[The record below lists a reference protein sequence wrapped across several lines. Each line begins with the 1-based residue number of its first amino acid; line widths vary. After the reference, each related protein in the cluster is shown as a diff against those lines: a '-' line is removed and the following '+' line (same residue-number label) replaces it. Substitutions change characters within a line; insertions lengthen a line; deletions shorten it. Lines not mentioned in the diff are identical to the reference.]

1 MPSFSHRSLSS
12 IGITASAMLTLAAIG
27 QPSLTWVG
35 TPLQVVD
42 ASADGTALVGTGGTQ
57 TFTGTDPAYYWSVTG
72 GLVQLPINGAGGTVN
87 RAGVS
92 AMSADGQ
99 AIIGWL
105 YNAPTYN
112 MYFPAT
118 WNASAPGVIGT
129 FLTPANATGRG
140 IGGDISADGTRIAA
154 LYDLT
159 APATTTAF
167 IRNSIGGTWTALDTP
182 SAQRRFTSVV
192 LSRSAQHACGGF
204 VTSSPQN
211 IQGFIW
217 SASGGFAQIALPAGF
232 PAFNPRAISDNGSVI
247 AGVARSQSTPTTSLF
262 TPFYWT
268 PTAGYRAMPLPS
280 PAVTGGVN
288 DLSGDG
294 LIAVGQV
301 GDSAGFNN
309 ARAVVWTPQGV
320 FTVAQL
326 ATQAGVGIAN
336 VQFVSADVIAAD
348 GSFIIGTGSR
358 RVGASTLLDT
368 YILRNIFIPRCDS
381 IDFNRNSVFPEDQ
394 DVIDFF
400 SVLSGGACSTGPSCS
415 DGDFNNNGMHPEDVD
430 VIDFLDVLAGGRC

>member
-154 LYDLT
+154 LYDLST
-159 APATTTAF
+159 PATTTAF
-167 IRNSIGGTWTALDTP
+167 IRNSIGGAWTALDTP
-182 SAQRRFTSVV
+182 SALRRFTSVV

-204 VTSSPQN
+204 TTGISFNTRGYV
-211 IQGFIW
+211 W
-217 SASGGFAQIALPAGF
+217 SATTGFADIGVPAGF
-232 PAFNPRAISDNGSVI
+232 ASFTAATLSDDGRVVAGNARVQNPPAQSALVPFVWTQGS
-247 AGVARSQSTPTTSLF
+247 
-262 TPFYWT
+262 
-268 PTAGYRAMPLPS
+268 GYRMLPLPA
-280 PAVTGGVN
+280 PAVTGV
-288 DLSGDG
+288 
-294 LIAVGQV
+294 V
-301 GDSAGFNN
+301 GDVTSDGVLASGHVADAINFAN

-320 FTVAQL
+320 LTVAQL
-326 ATQAGVGIAN
+326 ATNAGVSVTN
-336 VQFVSADVIAAD
+336 LNFLTADVIAAD
-348 GSFIIGTGSR
+348 GSFIIGSGSR
-358 RVGASTLLDT
+358 RVGANVVLDT
-368 YILRNIFIPRCDS
+368 YILRNIFIPRCDT
-381 IDFNRNSVFPEDQ
+381 IDFNRNGVFPEDQ

-400 SVLSGGACSTGPSCS
+400 SVFSGGACSTGAACG
-415 DGDFNNNGMHPEDVD
+415 DIDFNNNAMIPEDQDVVD
-430 VIDFLDVLAGGRC
+430 FFDVLAGGAC

>member
-1 MPSFSHRSLSS
+1 MNRNDARVLSTTSAAASL
-12 IGITASAMLTLAAIG
+12 LLAAAAIA

-57 TFTGTDPAYYWSVTG
+57 TFTGTDPAYYWSATG

-92 AMSADGQ
+92 AMSDDGQ

-118 WNASAPGVIGT
+118 WNASAPGAIGT
-129 FLTPANATGRG
+129 YLTPANATGRG
-140 IGGDISADGTRIAA
+140 VGSDISADGTRIAA

-159 APATTTAF
+159 TPATTTAF

-182 SAQRRFTSVV
+182 SSQRRFATVI
-192 LSRSAQHACGGF
+192 LSRSAQHACGTFTTGINSNTRGY
-204 VTSSPQN
+204 V
-211 IQGFIW
+211 W
-217 SASGGFAQIALPAGF
+217 SATTGFADIGVPAGF
-232 PAFNPRAISDNGSVI
+232 ASFTASELSDDGRVVVGNARVVNPP
-247 AGVARSQSTPTTSLF
+247 SQSAF
-262 TPFYWT
+262 GPFVWKQGL
-268 PTAGYRAMPLPS
+268 GYRALPLPAS
-280 PAVTGGVN
+280 AITGLVRDVTADGV
-288 DLSGDG
+288 LVSGH
-294 LIAVGQV
+294 V
-301 GDSAGFNN
+301 GDAINFTN

-326 ATQAGVGIAN
+326 AAEAGLN
-336 VQFVSADVIAAD
+336 VTNLNFTTADVIAAD
-348 GSFIIGTGSR
+348 GSFIIGSGSR
-358 RVGASTLLDT
+358 RVGASFVLDT

-381 IDFNRNSVFPEDQ
+381 IDFNRNGVFPEDQ

-415 DGDFNNNGMHPEDVD
+415 DGDFNNNGMHPEDAD